1 MLSTIYLML
10 RSAHKAR
17 LEARTTS
24 DAALILSFPRKQEC
38 RDFSRL
44 PWAPAFAGGD
54 DLAGRRHFF
63 TPSFAGMTAR
73 SGSHTYRS
81 KPMRAEIQAVAD
93 DIKKSLA
100 LLRRH
105 L

>member
-1 MLSTIYLML
+1 MQ
-10 RSAHKAR
+10 R
-17 LEARTTS
+17 LDS
-24 DAALILSFPRKQEC
+24 
-38 RDFSRL
+38 
-44 PWAPAFAGGD
+44 
-54 DLAGRRHFF
+54 
-63 TPSFAGMTAR
+63 AGMTEI
-73 SGSHTYRS
+73 GGGHNYWS

>member
-1 MLSTIYLML
+1 M
-10 RSAHKAR
+10 
-17 LEARTTS
+17 TT
-24 DAALILSFPRKQEC
+24 E
-38 RDFSRL
+38 
-44 PWAPAFAGGD
+44 G
-54 DLAGRRHFF
+54 
-63 TPSFAGMTAR
+63 
-73 SGSHTYRS
+73 S